1 MEKSPILYIVLA
13 ETAKVR
19 GFKNLCN
26 KIRIFFSGAAPESV
40 QIGKEYLCTGNNC
53 NDLTGDSIDLSPP
66 NPSGTSGPVDPD
78 RLGFIHD
85 VMTGVFRFYL
95 CDVFLSHL

>member
-1 MEKSPILYIVLA
+1 MTSIDLIDLNDPELTL
-13 ETAKVR
+13 VR
-19 GFKNLCN
+19 TFP
-26 KIRIFFSGAAPESV
+26 SAAAPESV

-78 RLGFIHD
+78 RLGFA
-85 VMTGVFRFYL
+85 
-95 CDVFLSHL
+95 LSISSTHII